1 MTSSFPDEHWMREAL
16 CEARQCLRGN
26 PASTRGNVQCDAPQP
41 NPPNPQSAIAH
52 PQSDVPVGAI
62 CVHQNRI
69 IARAHNRREIDADPT
84 AHAEVLALREAARV
98 LASRH
103 LEEITLFVTL
113 EPCPMC
119 AGAIWLARVGRVVF
133 GAFDDKAGACGSVFD
148 LARDPRLN
156 YRPQLRGG
164 VLQEECA
171 ALLSNFFQRA
181 RG

>member
-1 MTSSFPDEHWMREAL
+1 MLSPDFSDEHWMREAL
-16 CEARQCLRGN
+16 SEAQKCLREN
-26 PASTRGNVQCDAPQP
+26 PASTRTAAQSPFANRQSSIV
-41 NPPNPQSAIAH
+41 NPQS
-52 PQSDVPVGAI
+52 SDVPVGAI
-62 CVHQNRI
+62 CVYQNRI
-69 IARAHNRREIDADPT
+69 VARAHNRREIDNDPT

-103 LEEITLFVTL
+103 LEKITLFVTL

-119 AGAIWLARVGRVVF
+119 AGAIWLARIGRVVF

-164 VLQEECA
+164 VLEEECA
-171 ALLSNFFQRA
+171 ALLSDFFRQA
-181 RG
+181 RD

>member
-1 MTSSFPDEHWMREAL
+1 MTSSFSDEHWMREAL
-16 CEARQCLRGN
+16 GEARKCLRGTA
-26 PASTRGNVQCDAPQP
+26 ASTRSTTQSPSV
-41 NPPNPQSAIAH
+41 NPQSAIVN
-52 PQSDVPVGAI
+52 PQSSDVPVGAI

-164 VLQEECA
+164 VLEEECV
-171 ALLSNFFQRA
+171 ALLTQFFQRA
-181 RG
+181 RD